1 MQALIAA
8 AFTRVR
14 TVMLLLVL
22 LFLAGSYSYLSIP
35 REAQPEIDIPIFIVN
50 ITYSGISAEDS
61 AQLLVEPMERRLQT
75 LTGLRQMSAQAG
87 EGFATITLEF
97 QPGFD
102 QQTALQS
109 VRDETDNATP
119 DLPAGADAPVVREVD
134 LSLFPILTVALSG
147 TVPERELIRVA
158 RDLGD
163 RLEALGGVLEANLSG
178 DRADLLEIII
188 DPLAMQSYGIST
200 QQIAEAVRN
209 NNQLVAAGAFDTGA
223 GRIGVSIPGTI
234 QSIADVLAMP
244 VQVSGRTVVRVQD
257 VAEVR
262 QTFQDAIS
270 YARIDG
276 QPTIG
281 LDVSKTA
288 GANVISTV
296 ERVQAEVEAARSG
309 WPESIRVDYLQ
320 NQADDIQS
328 LIGDLQNNVVAA
340 VLLVLLT
347 TILALGLRASMLIA
361 IAIPGAFL
369 GGILA
374 INLFGF
380 TLNIVVLFGLILVIG
395 MLVDGAIVVVERA
408 ERLISEGVARPEAFL
423 QASQRMAWP
432 IIAST
437 ATTLAVFVP
446 LLFWPGT
453 AGQFMRYLPATVIV
467 TLIASLLMAL
477 IFVPVFGTIFPGGRP
492 AGTAARN
499 TPSFYQRWLAYMVA
513 RPGFAVGLSLLALLA
528 SFFIY
533 GALGRGVDFFPAVEP
548 ERAQVQV
555 QADGNL
561 SIQEADRLVQ
571 LVENSVLGS
580 EGIDRVYS
588 RTIGTVEERLRANLA
603 PDVIGTI
610 QLDFADWRIREPA
623 SVIIDRIRGLV
634 DTLPGI
640 GVQVEAQESG
650 PGAAR
655 PVQIEIA
662 AEDRQLLPGA
672 AARLQELMA
681 RQGTFL
687 DVASDVPL
695 PSIEVRLQVDREQA
709 ARYGVDINT
718 LGTTVQLLTNGVV
731 LGSYVPDYATDEVD
745 ITLRFPV
752 EERNFAQLA
761 NLRVATPNGQ
771 IPIGNFVRLRAEHA
785 PAVINRVD
793 ARNVQTISAGV
804 VPGTTAAE
812 QIGLLQ
818 QSIGETDFGEGV
830 QVRFAGEIEDQQE
843 AMTFLLLAFVTA
855 VFLMFLIL
863 LTQLNSFFQS
873 ALVLSAI
880 IFSIAGVLLGLVIR
894 QEPFSVVMSGI
905 GIVSL
910 AGIVVNNN
918 IVLIDAYNEYRA
930 AGESPDRAAI
940 RAGMERLRPVLLT
953 AITTIVGLLPL
964 VLGMTIDFFGRD
976 LYFGAPSGQFWIQLS
991 TAIVGGLVFSTFITM
1006 LMTPALLAWDGR
1018 RRLPGRPNGAADG
1031 PHPPVTTAELW
1042 AMEHPALLPAP
1053 IAEDDRQV
1061 Q

>member
-8 AFTRVR
+8 AFSRVR
-14 TVMLLLVL
+14 SVMLVLTL
-22 LFLAGSYSYLSIP
+22 LFLAGGYSYLSIP

-50 ITYSGISAEDS
+50 LTYSGISAEDS

-75 LTGLRQMSAQAG
+75 LTGLRRMSAQAG

-97 QPGFD
+97 QPGYD
-102 QQTALQS
+102 QQSALQS
-109 VRDETDNATP
+109 VRDETDNAVP
-119 DLPAGADAPVVREVD
+119 DLPAGADAPTVREVD

-158 RDLGD
+158 RELAD
-163 RLEALGGVLEANLSG
+163 RLEAIGGVLEANLSG

-200 QQIAEAVRN
+200 QQVAEAVRN

-262 QTFQDAIS
+262 QTFQDAVS

-281 LDVSKTA
+281 LDISKTA
-288 GANVISTV
+288 GANVIETV
-296 ERVQAEVEAARSG
+296 ERVQQEVESG
-309 WPESIRVDYLQ
+309 RVNWSDAIRIDYLQ

-347 TILALGLRASMLIA
+347 TILALGLRASLLIA

-408 ERLISEGVARPEAFL
+408 ERLIAEGVERREAFL
-423 QASQRMAWP
+423 KASQRMAWP

-467 TLIASLLMAL
+467 TLVASLLMAL
-477 IFVPVFGTIFPGGRP
+477 IFVPVFGTLFPAPKPGNAIDRAPPG
-492 AGTAARN
+492 
-499 TPSFYQRWLAYMVA
+499 FYQSWLRYVIG
-513 RPGFAVGLSLLALLA
+513 RPGFALGLSLLVLLG

-533 GALGRGVDFFPAVEP
+533 GLLGRGIDFFPDVEP
-548 ERAQVQV
+548 ERAQVQI

-571 LVENSVLGS
+571 LVENRVLGT

-588 RTIGTVEERLRANLA
+588 RTIGTVEERLRANLP

-623 SVIIDRIRGLV
+623 SVIIDRIRELV
-634 DTLPGI
+634 ATLPGV
-640 GVQVEAQESG
+640 GVQVEAQQAG
-650 PGAAR
+650 PGASR

-662 AEDRQLLPGA
+662 ADNRQLLPA
-672 AARLQELMA
+672 AAQLLQQLMA
-681 RQGTFL
+681 EQGTFV
-687 DVASDVPL
+687 DVSSDVPL
-695 PSIEVRLQVDREQA
+695 PGIEVRLQVDREQA

-718 LGTTVQLLTNGVV
+718 LGTTVRLLTNGVV
-731 LGSYVPDYATDEVD
+731 LGSYVPDYADDEVD

-771 IPIGNFVRLRAEHA
+771 IPIANFVRLEADHA
-785 PAVINRVD
+785 PSVINRVD
-793 ARNVQTISAGV
+793 SRNVQTISAGLIS
-804 VPGTTAAE
+804 GTTAAE
-812 QIGLLQ
+812 QIRELQ
-818 QSIGETDFGEGV
+818 ERIAATDFGEGISL
-830 QVRFAGEIEDQQE
+830 RFAGEIEDQQE
-843 AMTFLLLAFVTA
+843 AMTFLLLAFITA
-855 VFLMFLIL
+855 IFLMFFIL

-873 ALVLSAI
+873 ALILSAI
-880 IFSIAGVLLGLVIR
+880 IFSIAGVLLGLVVR

-918 IVLIDAYNEYRA
+918 IVLIDAFNEYRA
-930 AGESPDRAAI
+930 GGATPELAAE
-940 RAGMERLRPVLLT
+940 RAGLERLRPVLLT
-953 AITTIVGLLPL
+953 AVTTIVGLLPL
-964 VLGMTIDFFGRD
+964 VLGVTVDFFGRD
-976 LYFGAPSGQFWIQLS
+976 LFFGAPSGQFWIQLS

-1006 LMTPALLAWDGR
+1006 LLTPALLAWDGR
-1018 RRLPGRPNGAADG
+1018 RRERNAGGEVILEAELPDG
-1031 PHPPVTTAELW
+1031 TAELW
-1042 AMEHPALLPAP
+1042 AIEHPALTSAP
-1053 IAEDDRQV
+1053 IP
-1061 Q
+1061 